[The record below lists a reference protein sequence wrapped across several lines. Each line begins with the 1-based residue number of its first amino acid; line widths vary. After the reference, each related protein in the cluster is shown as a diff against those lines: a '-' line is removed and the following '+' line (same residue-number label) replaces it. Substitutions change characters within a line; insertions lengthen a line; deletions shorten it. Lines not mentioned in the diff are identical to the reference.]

1 MKTYISTLLIFLF
14 SLSML
19 AQHNNKDRERIQALK
34 ISFLTEKLD
43 LTTKEA
49 EAFWPV
55 YNAYDSNSRKYK
67 YVDMRAIR
75 KEIKENAETLSDAKA
90 EELLNKFIV
99 AENNLHKE
107 RVNLITNLKK
117 IISPKK
123 IILLKASE
131 DDFNR
136 KLFDQYKKRKK
147 EQQKD

>member
-1 MKTYISTLLIFLF
+1 
-14 SLSML
+14 ML